1 MQKLIVGEWE
11 FAWVEHGGTQWSCLC
26 EAGTEDPPRA
36 TKQPGGNKT
45 HHACIISHTR
55 WISTL
60 LLGIFPAESTVV
72 THTRCWYVYLV
83 WTHLYSC
90 ELLETNGK
98 KKGRVRNYESIKDD
112 IYEFFNFTIIYSLFY
127 CFLHMVIHYT

>member
-26 EAGTEDPPRA
+26 KAGTEDPPRA

-98 KKGRVRNYESIKDD
+98 KKVEWGTMRASRTIFMNSLILLLFILY
-112 IYEFFNFTIIYSLFY
+112 FTASCIW
-127 CFLHMVIHYT
+127 